1 MAVSR
6 PLAPPFRRGRLA
18 ARRVAGPLIASG
30 TWARLRHRAR
40 RDPVRRMAAIS
51 REEGI
56 PPLLTLAVAIVE
68 TGLRNVDSEGNPG
81 KGWFQMRIH
90 DLPYPTSERPPT
102 LEEAHDL
109 EFATREF
116 CRAAEMYAELDPTYR
131 RDLARWAIKTQGV
144 GWHLWRNEPYVPV
157 NFAGYL
163 HEAAGLL
170 RAFDR

>member
-1 MAVSR
+1 
-6 PLAPPFRRGRLA
+6 
-18 ARRVAGPLIASG
+18 
-30 TWARLRHRAR
+30 
-40 RDPVRRMAAIS
+40 MAAIS

-56 PPLLTLAVAIVE
+56 PPLFTVAVALVE
-68 TGLRNVDSEGNPG
+68 TGLRDTDVPGNPG

-90 DLPYPTSERPPT
+90 DLPYRTSERPPT

-116 CRAAEMYAELDPTYR
+116 CRAATREATLDPSLR
-131 RDLARWAIKTQGV
+131 RDLTTWAVKTQGV
-144 GWHLWRNEPYVPV
+144 GWHLHRNEPFIAV
-157 NFAGYL
+157 NFAAYL